1 MAPEVILGRRY
12 NMKADIWS
20 LGVCGYEMLS
30 FRKPFKDQGDVLE
43 YLYFKFDYEQLSLH
57 THPFLVLLV
66 QQMLK
71 QDESKRPTDS
81 EVLQQLLEHKSKTDK
96 EKFEIEEMKYQ
107 IIERDQ
113 LQLLLQKKEEEV
125 ASTTKKLEK
134 ECSSRILLQNCLR
147 QLDSFL
153 DKMELQAINLEQNIE
168 EEKRHRLSTMIKLQN
183 SREENEKLLDELQE
197 EQRMNQTLEKNIAN
211 TKQQTEELQLL
222 LKKREE
228 EVAST
233 SRKLQRLNKNLEN
246 KLAITKKQLIDARNN
261 AAKESVNAAQLDE
274 KRKSILKDLEE
285 LLFKNK
291 H

>member
-1 MAPEVILGRRY
+1 
-12 NMKADIWS
+12 MKADIWS

-30 FRKPFKDQGDVLE
+30 FRKPFKDQGDVLD

-125 ASTTKKLEK
+125 ACTTKKLEK

-147 QLDSFL
+147 ELDSFL
-153 DKMELQAINLEQNIE
+153 DKIDLKGQSY
-168 EEKRHRLSTMIKLQN
+168 KTRR
-183 SREENEKLLDELQE
+183 
-197 EQRMNQTLEKNIAN
+197 
-211 TKQQTEELQLL
+211 KQGRRD
-222 LKKREE
+222 K
-228 EVAST
+228 
-233 SRKLQRLNKNLEN
+233 
-246 KLAITKKQLIDARNN
+246 
-261 AAKESVNAAQLDE
+261 AQIVYND
-274 KRKSILKDLEE
+274 
-285 LLFKNK
+285 
-291 H
+291 

>member
-1 MAPEVILGRRY
+1 
-12 NMKADIWS
+12 MKADIWS

-30 FRKPFKDQGDVLE
+30 FRKPFKDQGDVLD

-125 ASTTKKLEK
+125 ACTTKKLEK
-134 ECSSRILLQNCLR
+134 GCSSRILLQNCLR

-183 SREENEKLLDELQE
+183 SREENEKMLDELQE

-211 TKQQTEELQLL
+211 TKQQTEELQLS

-233 SRKLQRLNKNLEN
+233 SKKLQRLNKNLEN

>member
-183 SREENEKLLDELQE
+183 SREENEKLLDELQ
-197 EQRMNQTLEKNIAN
+197 TLEKNIAN

-233 SRKLQRLNKNLEN
+233 SKKLQSINKINKTLEN